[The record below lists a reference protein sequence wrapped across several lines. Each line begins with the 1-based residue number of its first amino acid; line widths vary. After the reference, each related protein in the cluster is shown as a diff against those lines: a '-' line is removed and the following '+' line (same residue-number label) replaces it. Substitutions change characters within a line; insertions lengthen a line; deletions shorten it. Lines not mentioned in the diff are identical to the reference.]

1 MNEKIF
7 WLEGEEFLKNTDDKL
22 AEIIN
27 KYGHTTL
34 EPIEPEKYY
43 ITLINGIL
51 AQQVSSEISQR
62 FLNAFIGIFGETPT
76 ADEVLAKGDKALLKC
91 DITPQKITYI
101 KDFSQAIVDKNIE
114 FAHFSTYDDTM
125 IIKELTQ
132 VKGFGRWTAEIFLIL
147 ALNRAD
153 VLPADDF
160 GLKKAIQKVYDLPKI
175 PQKRNEV
182 AVIAE
187 KWRPWRSLAT
197 WYLWKYFSDL

>member
-76 ADEVLAKGDKALLKC
+76 ADEVLAKGD
-91 DITPQKITYI
+91 
-101 KDFSQAIVDKNIE
+101 
-114 FAHFSTYDDTM
+114 
-125 IIKELTQ
+125 
-132 VKGFGRWTAEIFLIL
+132 
-147 ALNRAD
+147 
-153 VLPADDF
+153 
-160 GLKKAIQKVYDLPKI
+160 GLCWL
-175 PQKRNEV
+175 
-182 AVIAE
+182 
-187 KWRPWRSLAT
+187 
-197 WYLWKYFSDL
+197 